1 MCLSDLRRG
10 ESATVIHI
18 PDETLRMHLL
28 RFGITS
34 GCRVDCH
41 TRLPFGPVVL
51 RYGGQEI
58 AVGREIARKVRVEPR
73 EAGSSARRRSGGA
86 V

>member
-10 ESATVIHI
+10 ESATVTHI

-34 GCRVDCH
+34 GCRVACH
-41 TRLPFGPVVL
+41 ARLPFGPLVL

-58 AVGREIARKVRVEPR
+58 AVGREIARKVRVESR
-73 EAGSSARRRSGGA
+73 DCRDGGRSTRA
-86 V
+86 VR